1 MLMTSMVIPSVE
13 LTLLAAVIP
22 SPIISLA
29 MLPSVRFEYV
39 KLNSQIQKLA
49 INLVVSLSIC
59 RWCSYR
65 YYRERGYEEVVGMRR
80 RGMNGC

>member
-1 MLMTSMVIPSVE
+1 MMYRRKLIIGLEMLMTSMVISSVE
-13 LTLLAAVIP
+13 FTLLAAVIP
-22 SPIISLA
+22 SN
-29 MLPSVRFEYV
+29 FN
-39 KLNSQIQKLA
+39 KLNSQTQKLA

-65 YYRERGYEEVVGMRR
+65 NYRERGYEEVVGMRR